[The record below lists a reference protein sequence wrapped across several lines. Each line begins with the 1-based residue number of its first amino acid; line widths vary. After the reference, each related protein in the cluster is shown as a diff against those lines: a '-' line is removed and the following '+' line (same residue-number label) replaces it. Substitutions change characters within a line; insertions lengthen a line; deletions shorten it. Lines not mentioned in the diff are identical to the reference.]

1 MLERGAGMFGESVR
15 MSWSNIVHS
24 KMRSFLTILGIIIG
38 VTAIITLITVV
49 QGATYEVT
57 SQFTALGTGKITINA
72 SGTALKR
79 GLNEADLAALAA
91 LDYVEGVSP
100 TVSLSTNVAS
110 ANAWADA
117 VSIQG
122 KNEVYFRYT
131 KDLVA
136 RGRGLNALDVA
147 ARNTVC
153 LINRPLMETL
163 FFGEDPVGQTVTVN
177 GMAFTVC
184 GVLSDADGDD
194 LMSQALGRSSTKGK
208 LIIPYTSALRM
219 AGARLITSL
228 EVQVADTSQTDQVVL
243 DCERVLNAA
252 FNYKEDSYSIINMES
267 LLKTMDT
274 MLGMMTSML
283 AGIASIA
290 LVVGG
295 IGIMN
300 MMLVSVSERK
310 AEIGLRKALGAQ
322 PGQIQLQFLI
332 ESFLLSILGGVIG
345 LGMGVLLSMALC
357 SAMGVAF
364 HFSAPAA
371 ALGFGFSAAV
381 GILFGWT
388 PARKASKLNPIDAL
402 RSV

>member
-1 MLERGAGMFGESVR
+1 MFGESVR

-72 SGTALKR
+72 AGTALKR
-79 GLNEADLAALAA
+79 GKNETDLADLAAL
-91 LDYVEGVSP
+91 DNVGGISP
-100 TVSLSTNVAS
+100 TVSFSTNVAS
-110 ANAWADA
+110 EYAWADKVA
-117 VSIQG
+117 IQG

-131 KDLVA
+131 EDLVA
-136 RGRGLNALDVA
+136 RGRGLNVLDVE

-153 LINRPLMETL
+153 LINKPLMETL
-163 FFGEDPVGQTVTVN
+163 FFGKDPLGRTVTVN
-177 GMAFTVC
+177 GMAYTIC
-184 GVLSDADGDD
+184 GVLSDADGDS
-194 LMSQALGRSSTKGK
+194 LMSQALGRSSKKGK

-219 AGARLITSL
+219 TGAHLVSSL
-228 EVQVADTSQTDQVVL
+228 EVLVADTGQTDQVIA

-252 FNYKEDSYSIINMES
+252 FNYKDDSYSVINMES
-267 LLKTMDT
+267 LLETMNT

-332 ESFLLSILGGVIG
+332 ESFLLSVLGGVIG
-345 LGMGVLLSMALC
+345 LATGVLLSMLLC
-357 SAMGVAF
+357 SVMGIAF